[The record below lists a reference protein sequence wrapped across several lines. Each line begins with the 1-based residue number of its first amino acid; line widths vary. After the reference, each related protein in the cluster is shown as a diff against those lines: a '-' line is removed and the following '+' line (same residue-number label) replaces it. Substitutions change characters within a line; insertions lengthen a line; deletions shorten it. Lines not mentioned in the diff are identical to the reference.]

1 MIVVLTPSA
10 EPSKAEEPAPEES
23 EKKKKKKR
31 KREEQEE
38 PEPSTS
44 ESKKEKKDKKKRRKD
59 DAAPS
64 TSAESSSAPSKAP
77 TPAAKSVASPADAA
91 AFLSKHSITIT
102 TPDGVPAVVPITDFA
117 QLDVPAALSAS
128 FKGFKEPTPI
138 QACTWPPALEGRD
151 VVGIAETGR
160 CAACISFRRAQK
172 KYNTLTVARRSPL
185 ASLR

>member
-1 MIVVLTPSA
+1 MAVLTPSA
-10 EPSKAEEPAPEES
+10 EPSKAEESAPEES

-31 KREEQEE
+31 KREEQDEPA

-59 DAAPS
+59 DAAAPS
-64 TSAESSSAPSKAP
+64 TSSAPSNAPPAPAKA
-77 TPAAKSVASPADAA
+77 VASPADAA
-91 AFLSKHSITIT
+91 AFLEKHAVTIT
-102 TPDGVPAVVPITDFA
+102 TPDGVPAVVPVTDFA
-117 QLDVPAALSAS
+117 QLDVPAALSSS

-160 CAACISFRRAQK
+160 CAAFHS
-172 KYNTLTVARRSPL
+172 VA
-185 ASLR
+185 